1 MANSTFVSPTYVASQ
16 LQLIWY
22 MTEFD
27 PVIVR
32 EFSTSIPKRSTALV
46 NVILVTNSDALF
58 IELSIVVLSS
68 LIKEKAKVDIDDCI
82 VFLEQVISL
91 MEWLTLCNFG

>member
-1 MANSTFVSPTYVASQ
+1 MIRFGRIRRDPTISGNKTLPKSAVHHDARFHVSYSCCFILWFSSTFVSPTYVASQ

-32 EFSTSIPKRSTALV
+32 EFSTSIPKR
-46 NVILVTNSDALF
+46 
-58 IELSIVVLSS
+58 
-68 LIKEKAKVDIDDCI
+68 
-82 VFLEQVISL
+82 
-91 MEWLTLCNFG
+91 

>member
-1 MANSTFVSPTYVASQ
+1 
-16 LQLIWY
+16 

>member
-46 NVILVTNSDALF
+46 NGILLF
-58 IELSIVVLSS
+58 WLQIQMHYSLNCRLLFLVL
-68 LIKEKAKVDIDDCI
+68 
-82 VFLEQVISL
+82 
-91 MEWLTLCNFG
+91 